1 MKFKLSIPQ
10 KLVVKIKK
18 LLWILAGNAFFSFL
32 LFCLFILI
40 LGGLIFYK
48 YSVLVERE
56 EPEILEKT
64 FQFEEKVY
72 QEILEEWLEREEE
85 FIKASEKEYS
95 DPFRGPEEETP
106 VNSGPETE
114 NDEEEPLVYFVL
126 EKETLWGLAKRY
138 LDSGKRWREITNEKG
153 EIFTE
158 NAAEILQ
165 PGQKLIIPPK

>member
-18 LLWILAGNAFFSFL
+18 LLWILAEHAFFSFL
-32 LFCLFILI
+32 VFCLFILI

-48 YSVLVERE
+48 YSILVERKD
-56 EPEILEKT
+56 PEILEKT

-72 QEILEEWLEREEE
+72 QEILEEWVGREEE
-85 FIKASEKEYS
+85 FKKASEKEHS
-95 DPFRGPEEETP
+95 DPFQGPEEETP
-106 VNSGPETE
+106 MTETE
-114 NDEEEPLVYFVL
+114 NDEEEPLIYFIL
-126 EKETLWGLAKRY
+126 EKETLWGLADRY
-138 LDSGKRWREITNEKG
+138 LGSGKRWREITNEKG